1 MKRILKWLET
11 KFSQHSAAVEAD
23 ETHSPIGVRPKEN
36 AKEENNE
43 NAKEENNDSDHTPIL
58 ATLTILEEPPFV
70 VFESTGFDPYN
81 SGSFDTSKTWESH
94 SRYKRAF

>member
-11 KFSQHSAAVEAD
+11 KFSRHSAAVEAD
-23 ETHSPIGVRPKEN
+23 ERHIPVGVTTKEN
-36 AKEENNE
+36 VKEENS
-43 NAKEENNDSDHTPIL
+43 DSDYTLTL
-58 ATLTILEEPPFV
+58 ATLTSLEEPPFV

>member
-11 KFSQHSAAVEAD
+11 KFSRHSAAVVED
-23 ETHSPIGVRPKEN
+23 ER
-36 AKEENNE
+36 
-43 NAKEENNDSDHTPIL
+43 HTRTL
-58 ATLTILEEPPFV
+58 ATLTRREESPFV

-94 SRYKRAF
+94 SRYKRGF

>member
-23 ETHSPIGVRPKEN
+23 ETHSPIGVRPK
-36 AKEENNE
+36 E

>member
-11 KFSQHSAAVEAD
+11 KFSRHSAAVEAD
-23 ETHSPIGVRPKEN
+23 ER
-36 AKEENNE
+36 
-43 NAKEENNDSDHTPIL
+43 HTRTL
-58 ATLTILEEPPFV
+58 AALTSLEEKPFV

-94 SRYKRAF
+94 SRYKRGF

>member
-11 KFSQHSAAVEAD
+11 KFSRHSAAVVAD
-23 ETHSPIGVRPKEN
+23 ERHART
-36 AKEENNE
+36 
-43 NAKEENNDSDHTPIL
+43 L
-58 ATLTILEEPPFV
+58 ATLTRREESPFV

-94 SRYKRAF
+94 SRYKRGF